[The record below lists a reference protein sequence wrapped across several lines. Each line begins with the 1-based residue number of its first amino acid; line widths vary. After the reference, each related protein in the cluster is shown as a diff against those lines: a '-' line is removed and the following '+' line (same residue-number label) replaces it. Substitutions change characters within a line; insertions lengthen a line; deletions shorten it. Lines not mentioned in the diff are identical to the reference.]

1 MAWCRGLIFAS
12 LIFQCLAAAAGSV
25 PGKTGP
31 VAIRAGHLFDGT
43 DDRLRS
49 NVVILVEDGRIKA
62 LGEGV
67 AIPAGTPVINLSGAT
82 VLPGLIDVHAHILF
96 EAHVE
101 GDAAPIPLAGQL
113 FLTRTSAR
121 KALDGL
127 RNARVLLESGFTTL
141 RDPGD
146 MDVNRAHLDVRD
158 AINQGHFPG
167 PRIFAAVHGITRTG
181 GHLDFAWLATDQ
193 PQLGYAHLVDSP
205 DAMRHAVRKEVK
217 DGADW
222 IKLAATGGLTTRTNP
237 SESVFT
243 DAELGV
249 AVEEAHRLGKKI
261 AAHAHGLSGIK
272 GATRAGVDSIEHA
285 TYADDDALRAI
296 AKAKIYIV
304 PTYGGRLAKNPDRSD
319 WLELLRRQPD
329 YKGWPLIASALK
341 LDVKIAF
348 GTDTGTFAH
357 GLGARQ
363 LAMLIEGGMKPAAAI
378 RTATSA
384 AADLLDLQ
392 GKVGRVVVGMEAD
405 LIAVPGNPLTNV
417 QLLEH
422 VGFVMVRGQVVKNE
436 ISANP

>member
-1 MAWCRGLIFAS
+1 MAWCRGPILAS
-12 LIFQCLAAAAGSV
+12 LIFHGLAASAGPAS
-25 PGKTGP
+25 GKTGP
-31 VAIRAGHLFDGT
+31 VAIRAGQLFDGT
-43 DDRLRS
+43 DDRLRT
-49 NVVILVEDGRIKA
+49 NLIILIENGRITA

-67 AIPAGTPVINLSGAT
+67 AIPAGAPVINLSGAT
-82 VLPGLIDVHAHILF
+82 VLPGLIDAHAHILF
-96 EAHVE
+96 EANVE
-101 GDAAPIPLAGQL
+101 GDAALIPLAGQQ

-127 RNARVLLESGFTTL
+127 RNAQVLLESGFTTL

-158 AINQGHFPG
+158 VINHGDFPG
-167 PRIFAAVHGITRTG
+167 PRIFAAVHAITRTG
-181 GHLDFAWLATDQ
+181 GHLDFAWLAADQ
-193 PQLGYAHLVDSP
+193 PPLGYAHLVDNP

-217 DGADW
+217 YGADW

-272 GATRAGVDSIEHA
+272 GVTRAGVDSIEHA
-285 TYADDDALRAI
+285 TFADAEALRAI
-296 AKAKIYIV
+296 AKAGIYIV
-304 PTYGGRLAKNPDRSD
+304 PTFGRRIAKNPDRGN
-319 WLELLRRQPD
+319 WLELLRKEPD
-329 YKGWPLIASALK
+329 YKGWPLIANALK
-341 LDVKIAF
+341 LGVKIAF

-357 GLGARQ
+357 GLGPRQ
-363 LAMLIEGGMKPAAAI
+363 LAMLVEGGMKPAAAI

-384 AADLLDLQ
+384 AADLLDLRDR
-392 GKVGRVVVGMEAD
+392 VGRVVVGMEAD
-405 LIAVPGNPLTNV
+405 LIAVAGNPLTNV